1 MYTLPE
7 TWTKR
12 IINMYFLVL
21 KICPASVEF
30 CNYVTAHRKG
40 VHGRLLSGNIE
51 IEFAREAEINWGS
64 ELSRSLPRSYKSI
77 FVIPAAV
84 LHRVSLS
91 LDTMEMK
98 RVEIFWAT

>member
-1 MYTLPE
+1 MYTLLE

-40 VHGRLLSGNIE
+40 VNLSGNIE
-51 IEFAREAEINWGS
+51 IEFTREAEINWGS
-64 ELSRSLPRSYKSI
+64 DLSRNLPRSYKSI

-84 LHRVSLS
+84 LRRLSLS
-91 LDTMEMK
+91 LDTIEMK
-98 RVEIFWAT
+98 RVEIFEQRKN